1 MALSAFDDKGHRPE
15 AAELAAVLAGSA
27 PLWFRLVTHLGESYP
42 PITEEWGFTGAK
54 YGWSLRLKRKD
65 RVVLYLTPQAG
76 RCLAGVV
83 LGEKAVASALERGL
97 SARAAAHVEAAPA
110 TPKAEA
116 SASRSPA
123 RTTRRSSRSSSRR
136 RWPEKNV
143 ARGPWSVARPPPTR
157 TTIAV

>member
-15 AAELAAVLAGSA
+15 AAELTGVLADSA
-27 PLWFRLVTHLGESYP
+27 PLWSRLVAHLGESYP

-83 LGEKAVASALERGL
+83 LGEKAVAAALGRGL
-97 SARAAAHVEAAPA
+97 SARAAALVEAAPRY
-110 TPKAEA
+110 AEG
-116 SASRSPA
+116 RGI
-123 RTTRRSSRSSSRR
+123 RV
-136 RWPEKNV
+136 EV
-143 ARGPWSVARPPPTR
+143 AADDDAAVVEELVA
-157 TTIAV
+157 AKMA